1 MEEEEVGK
9 EEVEELKEEEEAL
22 ESAKKG
28 NEIVQDISQDLK
40 SVENERFGSLTTPQ
54 GRKDIPP
61 VSSHLEYTSHNFTI
75 CGPSHAVPTM
85 HGHAYDSFM
94 IDTSFKHME
103 DEKVS
108 STPVGMR
115 THRCKDK
122 VLATKPSEGARNV
135 LDHVAVGDKIDS
147 ISEQVKPMVVPSNN
161 GIGQLVLR
169 SRIRSVSPAPDS
181 SNVSKRQAIVCDF
194 FAKGWCIKGSS
205 CRFLH
210 VKSKASNLDGQAKRD
225 TAGAT
230 SSGDQIDEV
239 STNIKPI
246 ARLPDLTKSSFSSTE
261 NDVIT
266 SHFSFDSLSAPM
278 RGKNISSSLQGEDLP
293 SSIPQ
298 KSFQFLVSKEASVF
312 SGSMNDVAAR
322 ELVGGWPPK
331 GHEKYVSPING
342 GSSTLLYHCLLP
354 ENGCSSSGS
363 AAKSRIYH
371 NHSSGSLLN
380 SSDYTTH
387 TRSFYMD
394 SDFVGTTPSEHE
406 PSVSSDDWELS
417 VPFQP
422 TFIITPVM
430 PSPGRE
436 YDRLRDS
443 IDLPNRAVKSYKFSF
458 ISNGISTQKA
468 SHQPINGDSFP
479 SLTISNE
486 LNGDRG
492 SVPSYKRFHGIS
504 SDNNCSAPGKRPL
517 KPGDMMDEN
526 DGLADDQSGTMPKE
540 EIASISNQVDVDKKP
555 RSDESRCR
563 DNSMEGSPDAGGKMD
578 QEVHKEP
585 KSPKHLRVALVEFV
599 KELLKPT
606 WREGQLSKDAHN
618 TIVKKSVAKVLSTLK
633 PHKVPTTAD
642 SVKHYLHLSC
652 PKIEKLVK
660 GYCSKYGKS

>member
-9 EEVEELKEEEEAL
+9 EEEEEEVEELKEEEEAL

-28 NEIVQDISQDLK
+28 NEKVQ
-40 SVENERFGSLTTPQ
+40 
-54 GRKDIPP
+54 
-61 VSSHLEYTSHNFTI
+61 
-75 CGPSHAVPTM
+75 VPTM

-115 THRCKDK
+115 THRCKDE

-135 LDHVAVGDKIDS
+135 LDRVAVGDKIDS
-147 ISEQVKPMVVPSNN
+147 IPVKSMVVPSNN
-161 GIGQLVLR
+161 GIEQLVLRLSR

-181 SNVSKRQAIVCDF
+181 SNVNKRQAIVCDF

-246 ARLPDLTKSSFSSTE
+246 ARLPDLTKSSFSSTA
-261 NDVIT
+261 NDVIAA
-266 SHFSFDSLSAPM
+266 LM

-312 SGSMNDVAAR
+312 SGSMNDVAGR

-363 AAKSRIYH
+363 AVKSRIYH

-380 SSDYTTH
+380 SLDYTTH

-430 PSPGRE
+430 PSPGME

-458 ISNGISTQKA
+458 ISNRISTQKA

-563 DNSMEGSPDAGGKMD
+563 DNSMEGSPDASGKMD